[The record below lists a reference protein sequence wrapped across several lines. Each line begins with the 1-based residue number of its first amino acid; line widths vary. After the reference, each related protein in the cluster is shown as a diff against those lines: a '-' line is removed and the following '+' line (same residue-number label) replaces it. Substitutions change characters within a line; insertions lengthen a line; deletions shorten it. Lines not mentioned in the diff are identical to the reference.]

1 MSELSNISKPTLLFD
16 INETVLNLAAI
27 KHPFEALFK
36 DTTSPAHWF
45 STLLQASTVAAITGL
60 KTNFADLACATLEK
74 LSREQ
79 GITPT
84 NEEISAI
91 TAAFAALPAHEDII
105 PALTNLRAH
114 GFQTIAF
121 SNSATA
127 LVNRQISNAGL
138 ATYFDDIISV
148 EEVGSFK
155 PDARVYAHAATKC
168 GRKTSDL
175 WLTAVHDWDTH
186 GAKCAGLKAA
196 WLQRGNN
203 QYNPLY
209 QPPDIT
215 ATSMTEIADQLIN
228 LHA

>member
-1 MSELSNISKPTLLFD
+1 MSENSHMPKPTILFD

-27 KHPFEALFK
+27 KAPFEALFNG
-36 DTTSPAHWF
+36 TTSPAHWF

-60 KTNFADLACATLEK
+60 KTNFAELAYATLEK

-91 TAAFAALPAHEDII
+91 TAAFATMPAHEDII
-105 PALTNLRAH
+105 PALTKLRAH

-121 SNSATA
+121 SNSATD

-138 ATYFDDIISV
+138 SLYFDDIISV

-155 PDARVYAHAATKC
+155 PDAKVYAHAANKC
-168 GRKTSDL
+168 GGETSDL

-196 WLQRGNN
+196 WLQRGKN

-209 QPPDIT
+209 EKPDII